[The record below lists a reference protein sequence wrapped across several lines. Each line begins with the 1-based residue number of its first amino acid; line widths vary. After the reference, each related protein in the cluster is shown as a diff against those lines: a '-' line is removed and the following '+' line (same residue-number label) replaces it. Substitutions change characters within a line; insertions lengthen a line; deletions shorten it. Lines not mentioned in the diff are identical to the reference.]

1 MLQYHQRRFKK
12 IHCDKMR
19 ITIVKMILISFAN
32 LSAVSYAGNMAGII
46 NMGAILE
53 NLYQSPG
60 NKPVL
65 INLFCTKITFRGTFL
80 EAEFCTANCSSIFKK
95 TKTPKAAE

>member
-1 MLQYHQRRFKK
+1 
-12 IHCDKMR
+12 
-19 ITIVKMILISFAN
+19 MILISFAN

-65 INLFCTKITFRGTFL
+65 HKDHI
-80 EAEFCTANCSSIFKK
+80 
-95 TKTPKAAE
+95 